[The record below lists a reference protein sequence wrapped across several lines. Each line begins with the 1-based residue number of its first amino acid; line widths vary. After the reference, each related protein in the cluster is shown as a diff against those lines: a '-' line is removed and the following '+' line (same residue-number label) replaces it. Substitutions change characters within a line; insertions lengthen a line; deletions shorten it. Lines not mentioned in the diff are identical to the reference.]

1 MYLIKVKLDKRLG
14 VLERRMQ
21 RLMEDMV
28 RLSRPLISATGV
40 QWIPEA
46 DMFETPELVLV
57 YVSVAGVPREDIEV
71 SFHDRL
77 LSVRGVRRQNIPKD
91 TPVRHHQLEIGY
103 GNFERIF
110 HMPTSVD
117 PENIEAVL
125 EDGILTITLRKKS
138 VPRDVIVE
146 IKT

>member
-1 MYLIKVKLDKRLG
+1 MYLIKVKFDKSLG
-14 VLERRMQ
+14 TLERRMQ
-21 RLMEDMV
+21 RLMEDML
-28 RLSRPLISATGV
+28 RLSRPLISTTGV

-46 DMFETPELVLV
+46 DIYETADEVLV

-77 LSVRGVRRQNIPKD
+77 LGVRGVRRQNIPKE

-103 GNFERIF
+103 GDFERIF
-110 HMPTSVD
+110 RIPALID
-117 PENIEAVL
+117 PQNIEAML
-125 EDGILTITLRKKS
+125 EDGILTIRLRKK
-138 VPRDVIVE
+138 PIARDVIVE